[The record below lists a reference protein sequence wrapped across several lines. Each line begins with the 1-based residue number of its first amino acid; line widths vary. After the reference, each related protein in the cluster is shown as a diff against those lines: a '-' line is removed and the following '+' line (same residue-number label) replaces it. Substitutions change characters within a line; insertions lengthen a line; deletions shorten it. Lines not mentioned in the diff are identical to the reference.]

1 MFYKS
6 CYCSPGQDHMQ
17 RLWCGLHSQRRT
29 RCWENYLWWWNFEWI
44 QGNQSIWIV
53 PMFLG
58 VFSTLNCNIYHVR
71 RCFAYWLSTFLQL
84 TKFWKSSEKVKNG
97 PNFLNVFRI
106 WILCLKRSFTPVAFI
121 DSIVLIYG
129 CFTILCLL
137 VYPKRY
143 NSNIEFFR
151 ITLKLWMSLYQT
163 KSAQQE

>member
-44 QGNQSIWIV
+44 QGNQNIWIG
-53 PMFLG
+53 PMFLD

-71 RCFAYWLSTFLQL
+71 RCLHIDCPHFCNWPNSGNHLKSLKWS
-84 TKFWKSSEKVKNG
+84 KFSH
-97 PNFLNVFRI
+97 VFRI

-129 CFTILCLL
+129 CFTILCL
-137 VYPKRY
+137 R
-143 NSNIEFFR
+143 S
-151 ITLKLWMSLYQT
+151 TLNVTTLILNFSG
-163 KSAQQE
+163 

>member
-1 MFYKS
+1 MHIVKLIRCWISSVCRYVVFMGYGSNPLELIYNYLPWIIMFYKS

-97 PNFLNVFRI
+97 PIFLMFSEFESCVSKGASPQ
-106 WILCLKRSFTPVAFI
+106 W
-121 DSIVLIYG
+121 
-129 CFTILCLL
+129 LL
-137 VYPKRY
+137 LTQL
-143 NSNIEFFR
+143 F
-151 ITLKLWMSLYQT
+151 
-163 KSAQQE
+163 